1 MKGGFFLNVVIGE
14 GSAILELFPSKN
26 QPLLIWRNSLLVL
39 DFSLDVLNSVGRLYF
54 QSDGF
59 PGKSFDENLH
69 PTSETQDQMQR
80 GLLLDVVIRQSTAIL
95 ELLAGEDQTLLI
107 GRDTFLV
114 LNLSLDVLN
123 GVGSFDLKSDRLAGE
138 GLDENLH
145 ASTETQHQMQS

>member
-1 MKGGFFLNVVIGE
+1 MKGGFLLNVVIGE
-14 GSAILELFPSKN
+14 GSAILKLFASEN

-39 DFSLDVLNSVGRLYF
+39 DFGLNILNSVWGLYF

-59 PGKSFDENLH
+59 SGQSFDENLH

-123 GVGSFDLKSDRLAGE
+123 GVGSF
-138 GLDENLH
+138 NL
-145 ASTETQHQMQS
+145 